1 MTQPTELEKALKSL
15 TNIQREASSWN
26 DGALLTLAGPGSGK
40 TRVLTTRIASL
51 IDNSPDEHFRVL
63 ALTFTNRAADE
74 MRERIEQM
82 IPDAEDRLFVGTFHA
97 FCTDILR
104 QHGQHLGLKTD
115 FRIYSTDDDRRDIAR
130 RVIRSEEAQRVGLRN
145 EHITRFLN
153 LVSRAKSKLISPV
166 GLVTKFPD
174 WRFAEPLELFY
185 QLYDA
190 ELLALNALDFDSL
203 IYNANE
209 LFTRF
214 PAIAKLYQRTFRYWC
229 VDEFQDTNIAQYG
242 LLRKIAVNGF
252 TEIFAV
258 ADDDQIIYQWNGA
271 DYKRLDQFRLDFG
284 ASLIQI
290 PTNFRCPSEVVT
302 CANKLI
308 AHNLLRSTDKKP
320 LLSAREG
327 ETEVSIIK
335 VLAFSD
341 NEAEAKGIASHIA
354 TYRKDSFGQT
364 AVLARTRKLLQPIAD
379 ALNEIGISAQVA
391 IRRDEFQSTAFA
403 WLHGILRLSAHRT
416 DERLLELV
424 VGTFGQMFKGET
436 SPEDVITHAHAE
448 STDFLAAWLIVT
460 LATEMSE
467 ETVAFLKLAT
477 EYSQGNLDYTRFTAA
492 TINLMKKWALDTDA
506 DEAEPAEA
514 AALTEDIDAWH
525 ALSGEITRSH
535 GGAPD
540 LNFFLQE
547 LDLRSKEAPI
557 PSDTVSI
564 MTIHGSKG
572 NEFDHI
578 YLIGLVEDQLPSFQ
592 SLKQG
597 DKSPSFEEERR
608 NCFVAITRCEQSLT
622 LSFAEKYFRW
632 KKTPSRFINE
642 MGLAIPDKLTDTK

>member
-1 MTQPTELEKALKSL
+1 MTQPTELEMALKSL
-15 TNIQREASSWN
+15 TDIQREASSWDN
-26 DGALLTLAGPGSGK
+26 GALLTLAGPGSGK

-51 IDNSPDEHFRVL
+51 IDNSPKEHFRVL

-115 FRIYSTDDDRRDIAR
+115 FRIYSTDDDRRDIGR
-130 RVIRSEEAQRVGLRN
+130 RVIRSEEAQGAGLRN

-153 LVSRAKSKLISPV
+153 LVSRAKSKLISPD

-203 IYNANE
+203 IYKANE
-209 LFTRF
+209 LFTLF

-229 VDEFQDTNIAQYG
+229 VDEFQDTNNAQYD
-242 LLRKIAVNGF
+242 LLRKIAVDGF
-252 TEIFAV
+252 TNIFAV

-271 DYKRLDQFRLDFG
+271 DYKRLDQFRSDFG
-284 ASLIQI
+284 ANLIQI

-308 AHNLLRSTDKKP
+308 THNLLRSADKEP

-327 ETEVSIIK
+327 ESEESIIK

-341 NEAEAKGIASHIA
+341 NEAEAIGIATHIGMH
-354 TYRKDSFGQT
+354 RKDVLAQT
-364 AVLARTRKLLQPIAD
+364 AVLARARKLLQPVAD
-379 ALNEIGISAQVA
+379 ALNKIGISAQVV

-403 WLHGILRLSAHRT
+403 WLHSILRLSAHRT
-416 DERLLELV
+416 DERLLASV
-424 VGTFGQMFKGET
+424 VGTFSQMFEEET
-436 SPEDVITHAHAE
+436 TSEDVITHAHAE
-448 STDFLAAWLIVT
+448 ATDFLAAWLAVT
-460 LATEMSE
+460 SVTKLSGDA
-467 ETVAFLKLAT
+467 VALLKTAT
-477 EYSQGNLDYTRFTAA
+477 EYIQGNLDYLRFTAV
-492 TINLMKKWALDTDA
+492 IIKLVEKWQLDE
-506 DEAEPAEA
+506 DEAESAEA
-514 AALTEDIDAWH
+514 SALSEDIAAWH
-525 ALSGEITRSH
+525 ALSGEITRSL
-535 GGAPD
+535 GTTPD
-540 LNFFLQE
+540 LNSFLQE
-547 LDLRSKEAPI
+547 LDLRSKEAPA
-557 PSDTVSI
+557 PHDTVPI

-572 NEFDHI
+572 NEFEHI

-592 SLKQG
+592 SLKKG

-608 NCFVAITRCEQSLT
+608 NCFVAITRCEQSLI
-622 LSFAEKYFRW
+622 LSFAERYFGW
-632 KKTPSRFINE
+632 KKSPSRFISE
-642 MGLAIPDKLTDTK
+642 MGLSLPDSLTDTE